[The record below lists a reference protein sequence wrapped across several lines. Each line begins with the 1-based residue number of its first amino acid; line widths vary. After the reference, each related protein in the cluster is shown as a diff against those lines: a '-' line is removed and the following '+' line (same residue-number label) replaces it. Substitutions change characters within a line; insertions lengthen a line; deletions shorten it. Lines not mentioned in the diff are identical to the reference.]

1 MSKRTYAVARLTRKG
16 QVTIPRKLREELG
29 LKPGDYLVLRP
40 VAGGIFVSKAAI
52 VPESRAEEV
61 LRQVAA
67 RIGREAERRG
77 LRDEDLDAFVDEIQT
92 SLYEERY
99 GR

>member
-1 MSKRTYAVARLTRKG
+1 MGTYAVSRLTRKG
-16 QVTIPRKLREELG
+16 QMTIPRKLREELG
-29 LKPGDYLVLRP
+29 LQPGDYLVLRS
-40 VAGGIFVSKAAI
+40 VAGGILVSKAAI
-52 VPESRAEEV
+52 VPESSVEEV

-77 LRDEDLDAFVDEIQT
+77 LREEDLDALVDEIQT